1 MLSLHHQIVAQM
13 KNNIEMQNYKT
24 GYFDNLVKSLLQSF
38 EDEEELNIK
47 DLHNMV
53 IKRASKSYAN
63 IKLMENDKLWQKLVD
78 KADNFIDN
86 NPNIVDTETA
96 FRHAMRCNKEL
107 ILGIINRMLD
117 SDMTDDDE
125 DMTEIY
131 DDSSESTEEITE
143 SNDNNQSMINKKSMV
158 TNYLHGITK

>member
-1 MLSLHHQIVAQM
+1 
-13 KNNIEMQNYKT
+13 
-24 GYFDNLVKSLLQSF
+24 
-38 EDEEELNIK
+38 
-47 DLHNMV
+47 
-53 IKRASKSYAN
+53 
-63 IKLMENDKLWQKLVD
+63 
-78 KADNFIDN
+78 
-86 NPNIVDTETA
+86 
-96 FRHAMRCNKEL
+96 MRCNKEL

-125 DMTEIY
+125 DMTEMY